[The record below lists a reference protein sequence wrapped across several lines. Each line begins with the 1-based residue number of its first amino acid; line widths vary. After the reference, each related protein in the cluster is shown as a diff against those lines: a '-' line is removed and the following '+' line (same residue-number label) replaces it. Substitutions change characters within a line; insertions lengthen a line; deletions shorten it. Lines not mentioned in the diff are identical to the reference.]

1 MVSSKSPSSFWDFLG
16 SPCGME
22 IAVLLL
28 LIVPLSAATPLRPT
42 HRSDADVVV
51 PGDTVQAPGVKRT
64 EETQKQQQQQQ
75 QQQHAPS
82 LKIIPFH
89 SEDKHLGLEAL
100 RHSVRVKLR
109 LRRASQRGCQLG
121 TCQLHNLANTLYQIR
136 KKNGTDESKN
146 ANDPHGFGR

>member
-1 MVSSKSPSSFWDFLG
+1 MVSSKSPSRFWDFLG

-51 PGDTVQAPGVKRT
+51 PGDTIQASGVKRT
-64 EETQKQQQQQQ
+64 EDTQE
-75 QQQHAPS
+75 QQQHAQS

-109 LRRASQRGCQLG
+109 LRRAPQRGCQLG